1 MQWFRSTYNQI
12 EKAFFYTLNRKI
24 VGNLAFLF
32 AIQMLSYFQLS
43 DLIPE
48 NQQGG
53 LYGIMLF
60 TSLAFAFTLFY
71 LNHLIVRPVT
81 LMQNTLENI
90 NQKHG
95 DLSQR
100 LPSFSYDEFGTL
112 ANSYN
117 SFVDNLQTL
126 LQGTYSH
133 ALNASEVNQKV
144 LSSLDQGIQNT
155 NQQGQLG
162 QEIHDSSDHLTQNIH
177 SISTNIEQ
185 LSNSTQLNVETAK
198 QSSADLKNMQSK
210 INGINNLL
218 GDFGSTV
225 GKLSDSA
232 SNIRSILKLV
242 EGFSEQTNLLALNA
256 AIEAARAGESGRG
269 FAVVADEVRTL
280 AQKVNTATIEIN
292 EHITSMETLVDH
304 TEKESTGLNA
314 ESELLKIHMGESSD
328 KFGEMVEAFN
338 QDLSALSG
346 VELDIKAVDKA
357 FEEND
362 RLVANINQLGQ
373 EITSSMQEVNENTQT
388 MLQETATTQKQLA
401 QFL

>member
-12 EKAFFYTLNRKI
+12 EKAFFYSLNRKI

-48 NQQGG
+48 DQHGG

-60 TSLAFAFTLFY
+60 TSVVFAFTLFY
-71 LNHLIVRPVT
+71 LNYLIVRPVK
-81 LMQNTLENI
+81 LMQKTLENI
-90 NQKHG
+90 NQKQG

-100 LPSFSYDEFGTL
+100 LPSFSYDEFGAL
-112 ANSYN
+112 ASNYN
-117 SFVDNLQTL
+117 SFVDNLQAL
-126 LQGTYSH
+126 LQDTYSH
-133 ALNASEVNQKV
+133 ALNASQVNQQV
-144 LSSLDQGIQNT
+144 LTSVDQGIENT

-162 QEIHDSSDHLTQNIH
+162 QSIHDSSDRLTQNIH

-185 LSNSTQLNVETAK
+185 LSLSTQLNVGTAQ
-198 QSSADLKNMQSK
+198 QSSADLKDMQSK
-210 INGINNLL
+210 INGINTLL

-225 GKLSDSA
+225 GKLSESA

-292 EHITSMETLVDH
+292 EHITSMEKLVDH
-304 TEKESTGLNA
+304 TEKESSELNT
-314 ESELLKIHMGESSD
+314 ESEQLKIHMGESSV
-328 KFGEMVEAFN
+328 KFSEMVEAFN
-338 QDLSALSG
+338 QDLTALSG
-346 VELDIKAVDKA
+346 VEQDIKAVDRA

-362 RLVANINQLGQ
+362 RLVTSINQLGQ
-373 EITSSMQEVNENTQT
+373 DITSSMQEVNENTQT
-388 MLQETATTQKQLA
+388 MLQETATTQKQLSR
-401 QFL
+401 FL